1 MTYLPTQA
9 GFMQLQDSALLL
21 RVVFPNYP
29 ELQPCYPV
37 PVLEVAGSISR
48 VGLYAVM
55 KKATMLASLCETT
68 KLLLGIS
75 AGRRSVILDKHRS
88 AL

>member
-37 PVLEVAGSISR
+37 PVLEVAAAPS
-48 VGLYAVM
+48 A
-55 KKATMLASLCETT
+55 ASVYTQ
-68 KLLLGIS
+68 S
-75 AGRRSVILDKHRS
+75 
-88 AL
+88 